1 MSILLRAASLCA
13 WATLLG
19 ACSPERDP
27 SRPNL
32 VLISIDSL
40 RPDHLGCYGYPA
52 PTSPT
57 LDALARE
64 GLRFENALST
74 TSWTLPSHAAMF
86 TGLYDSAHGLV
97 DNGLR
102 LDPAHRTLA
111 EELAR
116 AGYHTAGFFGGP
128 YLHPTFGLN
137 DGFEVWEN
145 CMANEGEAL
154 DANVFATQS
163 RRVHGASHADITSPR
178 TLERVRSWIGSAPDD
193 KPYFLFVHLWD
204 VHYDYRAP
212 KEYVELFDQGYEGPI
227 TGEDFVKNPAVAPG
241 MAPRDFKHLMALY
254 DAEIRFT
261 DEHIGKL
268 LDALR
273 AAGKLDNALV
283 IVTADHGEE
292 FLDHG
297 KKGHQHSLFEE
308 VVRIPMIAHWPGQI
322 APGSVASTQVRLV
335 DLMPTF
341 LAVAGVRNGP
351 PSSGR
356 DLRPLLAGQ
365 PLEERP
371 ALLELFADGRQFAA
385 LRTNSFKVHSLGKG
399 PRGETLPDFAFDL
412 ARDPREQQ
420 PLDVKNDARA
430 VKGLSALRVMRAQ
443 VLELKAQ
450 IGTGAQAVDLDE
462 AMQRKLR
469 ELGYLGA
476 DSETAGNGVK

>member
-1 MSILLRAASLCA
+1 MPFTLRRAAWCA
-13 WATLLG
+13 GLALAC
-19 ACSPERDP
+19 ACSGRDER
-27 SRPNL
+27 SAPNL

-64 GLRFENALST
+64 GLRFDNAVST

-145 CMANEGEAL
+145 CMANADEAL

-163 RRVHGASHADITSPR
+163 RRLHGASHADITSPR
-178 TLERVRSWIGSAPDD
+178 TLERVQSWIRSAPSD

-212 KEYVELFDQGYEGPI
+212 QEYVEQFDPGYDGPL
-227 TGEDFVKNPAVAPG
+227 TGEDFVRNPAVAPG

-261 DEHIGKL
+261 DEHIGKML
-268 LDALR
+268 EALKT
-273 AAGKLDNALV
+273 AGKLENTLV
-283 IVTADHGEE
+283 LVTADHGEE

-297 KKGHQHSLFEE
+297 RKGHQHSLFEE
-308 VVRIPMIAHWPGQI
+308 VVRVPMIAHWPGQI
-322 APGSVASTQVRLV
+322 AAGGVASTQVRLV

-341 LAVAGVRNGP
+341 LSAAGVRNPP

-365 PLEERP
+365 TLEERP

-385 LRTNSFKVHSLGKG
+385 LRTNTFKVHSLAWPARGDA
-399 PRGETLPDFAFDL
+399 PREFAFDL

-420 PLDVKNDARA
+420 PLDLTSDARA
-430 VKGLSALRVMRAQ
+430 LKGLPALRVMRSQ
-443 VLELKAQ
+443 VLELKGR
-450 IGTGAQAVDLDE
+450 IGAGAQAIDLDAE
-462 AMQRKLR
+462 MQRKLH

-476 DSETAGNGVK
+476 DDEPAGDGQR